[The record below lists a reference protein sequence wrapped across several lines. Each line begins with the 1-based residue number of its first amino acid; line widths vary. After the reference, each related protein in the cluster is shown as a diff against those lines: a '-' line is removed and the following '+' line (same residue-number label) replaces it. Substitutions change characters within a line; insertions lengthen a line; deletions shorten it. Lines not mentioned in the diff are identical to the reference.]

1 MDRVL
6 PQIAKHVDCMSSHRE
21 PEGHQTNGQSG
32 RQTTSRGRRH
42 SLVVELLV
50 PTGRLHVCFER
61 EQSCQPPD
69 PSLSNS
75 SPETARTDVKTDEGG
90 DELLDGE
97 RVERKRRSDDSLPV
111 VAPRVASK
119 REELDGETKTV
130 SRRVR
135 DRASDKEHD

>member
-1 MDRVL
+1 MSVPRTDEPVSL
-6 PQIAKHVDCMSSHRE
+6 PPMRSE
-21 PEGHQTNGQSG
+21 SG
-32 RQTTSRGRRH
+32 PRTVH
-42 SLVVELLV
+42 
-50 PTGRLHVCFER
+50 
-61 EQSCQPPD
+61 
-69 PSLSNS
+69 
-75 SPETARTDVKTDEGG
+75 TDVKPDERR